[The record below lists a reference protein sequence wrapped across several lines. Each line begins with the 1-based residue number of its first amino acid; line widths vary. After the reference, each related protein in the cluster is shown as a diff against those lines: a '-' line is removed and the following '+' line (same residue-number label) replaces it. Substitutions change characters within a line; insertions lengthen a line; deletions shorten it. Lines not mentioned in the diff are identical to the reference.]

1 MLCVRGLTA
10 EYGAIRA
17 VHPLDLDVG
26 AGRFVAILGANGAG
40 KSTTLRAIAGLH
52 RPVGGT
58 ISLDGQ
64 AIATLPTHAVVRR
77 GLALVPEGRMVVA
90 PLTVEENLRLSRFAG
105 RGQENALMQRVFD
118 LFPRLKERRWQR
130 AGLLSGGEQQM
141 LAIGRALMTEPRL
154 LVLDEPSMGLAPAIV
169 ELVFDAIDTL
179 HAQGQSILLVEQ
191 DTEITLARCD
201 HAYVMKR
208 GQIVASGDAKALRA
222 DPQMFDAY
230 LA

>member
-17 VHPLDLDVG
+17 VHALDLDVG
-26 AGRFVAILGANGAG
+26 VGRFVAILGANGAG

-118 LFPRLKERRWQR
+118 LVPRLKERRWQR

-141 LAIGRALMTEPRL
+141 LAIARALMSR
-154 LVLDEPSMGLAPAIV
+154 AP
-169 ELVFDAIDTL
+169 L
-179 HAQGQSILLVEQ
+179 S
-191 DTEITLARCD
+191 
-201 HAYVMKR
+201 
-208 GQIVASGDAKALRA
+208 
-222 DPQMFDAY
+222 P
-230 LA
+230 